1 MRTFAVIA
9 LAGFAAAYTPMDEM
23 DYKFINYVAEHGKSY
38 GTKEEYNFRK
48 SIFAAKDAEMNQ
60 INDEQG
66 SYTLGHNKF
75 SDWTDSE
82 YKRILGYKKIAGIVD
97 RAPEPTDNATVPPFT
112 TGVNWVNNGAVTP
125 VKDQG

>member
-75 SDWTDSE
+75 SDWTDDEFNSLF
-82 YKRILGYKKIAGIVD
+82 KF
-97 RAPEPTDNATVPPFT
+97 TATFNLFERST
-112 TGVNWVNNGAVTP
+112 AELTM
-125 VKDQG
+125 